1 MMIDIGMKR
10 ENSGRPYRILTW
22 LVISLF
28 IISILFLTMVTMPD
42 VEAAHIFHRDIAA
55 EDHLVA
61 DVETESLNIE
71 SGHEL
76 PFTITVTHGG
86 LPVAGA
92 WAELISS
99 RDCCNFRFD
108 NNTSDD
114 NGQIIA
120 YMTGTAKEELVTVD
134 VAVIARSNDFS
145 SSPPVY
151 IRDITIEPVE
161 QILDRED
168 ILYVGIGGLLAV
180 TALAA
185 TEFGKYG
192 LIKLLFVPLYS
203 RVRKENV
210 LDHFVRGQIYGYIM
224 SHPGEHYN
232 GIKQALKVNN
242 GTLSHHLKTLEMQG
256 YLKSHRDGTYKRFYP
271 VGTKVPRN
279 KGIKMS
285 DLQIEI
291 VDAIRQVP
299 GITQKEIA
307 RREGITQQ
315 SVSYN
320 LRILVRLGVLQC
332 ARDGVRKKYFIVEE
346 S

>member
-1 MMIDIGMKR
+1 MIDIRMKR
-10 ENSGRPYRILTW
+10 ESGRPYRLVTW

-28 IISILFLTMVTMPD
+28 VLSFLFVAMLSFPEA
-42 VEAAHIFHRDIAA
+42 EAAHIFQRDVAA
-55 EDHLVA
+55 IDHLIIEVQT
-61 DVETESLNIE
+61 ETLNIE

-76 PFTITVTHGG
+76 PIIITVTHGG
-86 LPVAGA
+86 LPVSGA
-92 WAELISS
+92 SARISFS
-99 RDCCNFRFD
+99 PDICEVRFD
-108 NNTSDD
+108 NNTSDE
-114 NGQIIA
+114 NGWIIA
-120 YMTGTAKEELVTVD
+120 YITGTAEDEVITVD
-134 VAVIARSNDFS
+134 VAVIARSDDYS

-151 IRDITIEPVE
+151 IKDIAIEPVA
-161 QILDRED
+161 QILDKDD
-168 ILYVGIGGLLAV
+168 IIYVGIGGLLAIA
-180 TALAA
+180 ALGA

-192 LIKLLFVPLYS
+192 LIKLIFVPLYS
-203 RVRKENV
+203 RVKKENV

-232 GIKQALKVNN
+232 GIKEALKVNN
-242 GTLSHHLKTLEMQG
+242 GTLSHHLRTLEMQG

-271 VGTKVPRN
+271 VGTKVPRS
-279 KGIKMS
+279 KGIQMS

-307 RREGITQQ
+307 RRESITQQ